1 MELFSLT
8 TLKLKDY
15 TTIDRRLYMNKS
27 ESISKI
33 SAALVKAQGEM
44 GSATKDSKNP
54 FFKSSYADLNS
65 VREATIPVLNKNGI
79 TVLQPTTVFENRA
92 YVETTLLHE
101 SGEFLSSLTE
111 IICAKQ
117 NDPQAHGSGVSYA
130 RRYGLQSFLCV
141 GNEDDDGEKA
151 MGRNTKHVPTSA
163 STVVKTNIVN
173 GSPVGI
179 TAAGTA
185 VEEAPVAKKGFG
197 VKKDNPTPVANTTAT
212 GSEDG
217 WS

>member
-1 MELFSLT
+1 MNRSE
-8 TLKLKDY
+8 
-15 TTIDRRLYMNKS
+15 TIA
-27 ESISKI
+27 KI

-54 FFKSSYADLNS
+54 FFKSSYADLNAI
-65 VREATIPVLNKNGI
+65 REATIPVLNKNSI
-79 TVLQPTTVFENRA
+79 TVLQPTTVFEGKA

-101 SGEFLSSLTE
+101 SGEFLTSLTE
-111 IICAKQ
+111 IIAPKQ

-141 GNEDDDGEKA
+141 GAEDDDGEKA
-151 MGRNTKHVPTSA
+151 MGRNTKNTQTS
-163 STVVKTNIVN
+163 STIVKTNIVN
-173 GSPVGI
+173 GSPVGV
-179 TAAGTA
+179 TASGTVVETQGSA
-185 VEEAPVAKKGFG
+185 VKKGFG
-197 VKKDNPTPVANTTAT
+197 VKKDNSTPTVTTTA

>member
-1 MELFSLT
+1 
-8 TLKLKDY
+8 
-15 TTIDRRLYMNKS
+15 MNRS
-27 ESISKI
+27 DTISKI

-54 FFKSSYADLNS
+54 FFKSSYADLNAI
-65 VREATIPVLNKNGI
+65 REATIPVLNKNAI
-79 TVLQPTTVFENRA
+79 TVLQPTTVFEGKA

-101 SGEFLSSLTE
+101 SGEFLTSLTE
-111 IICAKQ
+111 IIAPKQ

-141 GNEDDDGEKA
+141 GAEDDDGEKA
-151 MGRNTKHVPTSA
+151 MGRNTKAA
-163 STVVKTNIVN
+163 SPVVKTNIVN
-173 GSPVGI
+173 GQPVGV
-179 TAAGTA
+179 TAAGTR
-185 VEEAPVAKKGFG
+185 VDTTEAEVVPAPKKGFG
-197 VKKDNPTPVANTTAT
+197 VKKETPAVAQTTT

>member
-1 MELFSLT
+1 LT
-8 TLKLKDY
+8 TLIPKFY
-15 TTIDRRLYMNKS
+15 TTINKELYMNRS
-27 ESISKI
+27 ETIAKI

-54 FFKSSYADLNS
+54 FFKSSYADLNAI
-65 VREATIPVLNKNGI
+65 REATIPVLNKNLI
-79 TVLQPTTVFENRA
+79 TVLQPTTVFEGKA

-101 SGEFLSSLTE
+101 SGEFLTSLTE
-111 IICAKQ
+111 IIAPKQ

-141 GNEDDDGEKA
+141 GAEDDDGEKA
-151 MGRNTKHVPTSA
+151 MGRNTKNVPTSA
-163 STVVKTNIVN
+163 STVVKTNTVN

-185 VEEAPVAKKGFG
+185 VETQSSTAPKKGFG
-197 VKKDNPTPVANTTAT
+197 VKKDNPTPVANATAT

-217 WS
+217 WN